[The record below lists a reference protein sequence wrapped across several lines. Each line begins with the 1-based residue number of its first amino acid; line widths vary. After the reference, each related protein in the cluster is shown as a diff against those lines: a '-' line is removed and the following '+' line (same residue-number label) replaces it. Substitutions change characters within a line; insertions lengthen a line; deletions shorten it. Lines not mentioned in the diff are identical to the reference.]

1 MNNLV
6 DRLDEIRLK
15 TRELCTEYNKL
26 KLRNIF
32 LENENYLLEEKLSL
46 RKNNILDLKA
56 EKELIIN
63 AKSLTELGLDRNE
76 GRHKINELVR
86 GIDKCISHLNQ

>member
-6 DRLDEIRLK
+6 DKLDEIRLK
-15 TRELCTEYNKL
+15 TRKLCSEYNNL

-32 LENENYLLEEKLSL
+32 LENEKMLLEEKLSL
-46 RKNNILDLKA
+46 RKNNIIDLKA
-56 EKELIIN
+56 ERELIIN
-63 AKSLTELGLDRNE
+63 AKSLTELGIDGKE

-86 GIDKCISHLNQ
+86 GIDRCISHLNQ